1 MRIGDLRHRI
11 TLQKA
16 ERIRDSYGGEQLQW
30 VDFARVWAAIYP
42 LNGREYLAAQQINA
56 EVSTKIVIRYLKGV
70 EPTMRV
76 NFKDRYFE
84 ILSVIHMAERKK
96 ELQLMCK
103 EVV

>member
-1 MRIGDLRHRI
+1 MGRFRKGVGCD
-11 TLQKA
+11 
-16 ERIRDSYGGEQLQW
+16 
-30 VDFARVWAAIYP
+30 YP
-42 LNGREYLAAQQINA
+42 LNGREYFAAQQINA